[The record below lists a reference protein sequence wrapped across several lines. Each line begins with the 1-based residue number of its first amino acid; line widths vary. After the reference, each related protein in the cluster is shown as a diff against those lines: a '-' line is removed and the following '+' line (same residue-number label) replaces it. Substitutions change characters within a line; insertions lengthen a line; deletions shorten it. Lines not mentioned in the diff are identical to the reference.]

1 MSEGA
6 VLVRALAFIRR
17 EEELRLVRYRCPA
30 GYWTIGYGHRCGEDQ
45 PEITVEEAEA
55 FLRADVLPSF
65 EVVKAL
71 PGLSDDQRVAL
82 VSFVF
87 NVGRGAFISST
98 MRRKLAAGDMAGVG
112 IEFMRWVYIRSGSG
126 MVVSPGLEAR
136 RARERLLFLGVKN
149 GLAEKTGG

>member
-1 MSEGA
+1 M
-6 VLVRALAFIRR
+6 
-17 EEELRLVRYRCPA
+17 
-30 GYWTIGYGHRCGEDQ
+30 
-45 PEITVEEAEA
+45 
-55 FLRADVLPSF
+55 
-65 EVVKAL
+65 
-71 PGLSDDQRVAL
+71 

-112 IEFMRWVYIRSGSG
+112 VEFMRWVYIRSGSG
-126 MVVSPGLEAR
+126 MVVSPGLKAR